1 MIKMADEEIGE
12 CTDKKIEKRLTARD
26 EKILKEAVDLCKEI
40 LHRMG
45 VREEDIF
52 LGTVNAGHPG
62 GMLPLKAEDKE
73 TLHSRLLPENLY
85 ISDATI
91 LPRAM
96 GNPPMLVIMALAKRI
111 AKVIK
116 RGFY

>member
-1 MIKMADEEIGE
+1 MEDGKEVQPAGVYSSLYEESKAAAEG
-12 CTDKKIEKRLTARD
+12 LVM

-40 LHRMG
+40 LIRMG

-62 GMLPLKAEDKE
+62 GMFPLKAEDKE

-91 LPRAM
+91 LP
-96 GNPPMLVIMALAKRI
+96 
-111 AKVIK
+111 
-116 RGFY
+116 